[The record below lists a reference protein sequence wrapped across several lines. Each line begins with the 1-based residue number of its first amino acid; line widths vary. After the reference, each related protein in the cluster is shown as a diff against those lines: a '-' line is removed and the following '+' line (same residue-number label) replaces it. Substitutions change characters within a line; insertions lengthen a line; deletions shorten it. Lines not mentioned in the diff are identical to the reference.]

1 MFENRECDSSSRM
14 CMDAIADYTQ
24 TGIEIGNKKSDTLT
38 SVGTPAIQREQSQST
53 VLTDVPFT
61 FHIRFLR

>member
-24 TGIEIGNKKSDTLT
+24 TGIRIDKENNSETLT
-38 SVGTPAIQREQSQST
+38 PDGTQRHT
-53 VLTDVPFT
+53 A
-61 FHIRFLR
+61 